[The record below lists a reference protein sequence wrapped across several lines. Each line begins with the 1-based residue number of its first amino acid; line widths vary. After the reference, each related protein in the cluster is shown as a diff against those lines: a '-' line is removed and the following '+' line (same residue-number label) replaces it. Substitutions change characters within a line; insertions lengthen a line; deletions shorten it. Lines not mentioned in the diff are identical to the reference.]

1 MSLGDSKACL
11 HYLIACSYSAGR
23 DGVICAWDVP
33 PSASNV
39 PASRDGHGAPPRERT
54 AFRSQIQAHTHWV
67 NDIVLAHYDRA
78 LVSASSDLTVK
89 IWTPRAA
96 TTDAAQTA
104 ATIGRHDDYV
114 KCVASPGPGGD
125 WVASGGLDHRIRLWD
140 LSGAGERLSIA
151 HAGGGPGD
159 DDEGRASAK
168 GSVYALAARG
178 GVLASGGPDGT
189 LRVWDPRQGGRRV
202 TALVGHTD
210 TLRAVLV
217 DAAGARVVSASSD
230 QTLKVWSLVAGR
242 CLHTLTMH
250 ADSVWGLHARDPNL
264 AVFYS
269 CDRAGVVAK
278 TDTRGHVGMDA
289 GVSLALAQE
298 TAGVHKVVKA
308 GDALWAATASSSINA
323 WLDVDTE
330 ADLEEP
336 SSLREERLSSLAS
349 RPSVIP
355 GYGDPER
362 SPSVASTGK
371 KKIPLRSL
379 LPITSPVATKQRDW
393 DALTAY
399 SSADGRKMSEVDV
412 EPEEEEEE
420 SMAPYHALPE
430 ETIEGHNGLIKHVML
445 NDRKRALTLDTAGEV
460 VLWDL
465 LKVRS
470 LLSHTRQELC

>member
-1 MSLGDSKACL
+1 M
-11 HYLIACSYSAGR
+11 
-23 DGVICAWDVP
+23 P
-33 PSASNV
+33 PSASRP
-39 PASRDGHGAPPRERT
+39 PASRDGHNVPPRERT

-89 IWTPRAA
+89 LWTPHAA
-96 TTDAAQTA
+96 APDAAAQTA

-125 WVASGGLDHRIRLWD
+125 WVASGGLDHTIRLWD
-140 LSGAGERLSIA
+140 LGGGGERLSIA

-159 DDEGRASAK
+159 DDVDDAGGARAK

-210 TLRAVLV
+210 TLRAVMV

-230 QTLKVWSLVAGR
+230 QTIKVWSLVAGR

-269 CDRAGVVAK
+269 CDRSGVIAK

-298 TAGVHKVVKA
+298 HAGVHKVVKA
-308 GDALWAATASSSINA
+308 GDTLWAATASSSINA
-323 WLDVDTE
+323 WTDVDTE
-330 ADLEEP
+330 ADLEVP
-336 SSLREERLSSLAS
+336 ASLREERLSSLVS

-355 GYGDPER
+355 GYGDPTR
-362 SPSVASTGK
+362 SASVASTGG
-371 KKIPLRSL
+371 KKIPLGCL
-379 LPITSPVATKQRDW
+379 LPITSPVANRKRDW
-393 DALTAY
+393 DGLTIH
-399 SSADGRKMSEVDV
+399 SAIAGRKMSEVDV
-412 EPEEEEEE
+412 EPEEEEE
-420 SMAPYHALPE
+420 SMVPYHALPE

-465 LKVRS
+465 LRVLRHPVAADTANANCGS
-470 LLSHTRQELC
+470 AFLSNLLASGTWKMWSPK